1 MKSIRPLMIIVLLFL
16 ISFGAFRAWGAVK
29 AFNPSPSDGA
39 RNVSLEPVLSWE
51 FEGDT
56 CDLYGGL
63 SRDDLSLAISNT
75 TSTRFESPRTL
86 PPDTMFYW
94 RVDVNSGDD
103 TIQGDVWSFE
113 TESIVE
119 AAGCHVVEGVPLIAM
134 LVLLP
139 VFSLLLR

>member
-1 MKSIRPLMIIVLLFL
+1 MKGIRAFLAISLLFL
-16 ISFGAFRAWGAVK
+16 LSFGAFRAWGAVK
-29 AFNPSPSDGA
+29 AFNPSPPDGA
-39 RNVSLEPVLSWE
+39 RDVSLEPVLSWE

-56 CDLYGGL
+56 CDVYGGL

-94 RVDVNSGDD
+94 RVDVHSGDE

-113 TESIVE
+113 TESLVE
-119 AAGCHVVEGVPLIAM
+119 AAGCHVIERVPLIAM
-134 LVLLP
+134 IVLLP
-139 VFSLLLR
+139 VFSLLFR